1 MAGQNKGELSEAY
14 TLLKIIHDRFIK
26 YADSKG
32 LPTDEYIG
40 VTTIDLEDKELKISL
55 EKSTIDFYINESHH
69 SVLISDFISEDDL
82 RNIIK
87 DIIGIS
93 GTSLSPTLNLKK
105 NALGINKFKADSYKK
120 SDLSMSFT
128 SFPSNESHYKQGTSI
143 KSFFGGNPTLLN
155 ASKAT
160 NFTYIIENI
169 SKFNLDYICL
179 KTQEFDD
186 KGKLKIFIKDRI
198 KSIYEHGGKLRFSH
212 CDNSKYAASLKFVD
226 SRMDEI
232 LADALIDYYSKK
244 ITKLIDYKGS
254 IISTL
259 ATQNRLK
266 DFIRYTMFGIFPSR
280 EWNGTCSANG
290 VILVKDL
297 SGQIVFFHITK
308 EDTLKEYFLSK
319 SYFETASLGRNKFG
333 TVYYENSIPHIKLNL
348 QIRLLP

>member
-32 LPTDEYIG
+32 LPTNEYIG
-40 VTTIDLEDKELKISL
+40 VTTIDLKDKEVKISL
-55 EKSTIDFYINESHH
+55 EESTINFHINKLPH
-69 SVLISDFISEDDL
+69 SILISDFISENDL
-82 RNIIK
+82 INIVNEIR
-87 DIIGIS
+87 GIS
-93 GTSLSPTLNLKK
+93 GTSFSPILNLKK
-105 NALGINKFKADSYKK
+105 NILGINKLKADSYKK
-120 SDLSMSFT
+120 SDLSISFT
-128 SFPSNESHYKQGTSI
+128 SFPSNESYYKQGTSI

-160 NFTYIIENI
+160 NFVYIIENI
-169 SKFNLDYICL
+169 SKSDLDSICL
-179 KTQEFDD
+179 KTQVWNE
-186 KGKLKIFIKDRI
+186 KGKLKISIKERI
-198 KSIYEHGGKLRFSH
+198 KSIYESGGKLKFSH
-212 CDNSKYAASLKFVD
+212 CNNPKYADSLKSVD

-232 LADALIDYYSKK
+232 LADALIHYYSNKIKK
-244 ITKLIDYKGS
+244 LADYKGN

-266 DFIRYTMFGIFPSR
+266 DFIRYTMFGIFPAK

-290 VILVKDL
+290 VILVKPPY
-297 SGQIVFFHITK
+297 GQIVFFHLTK

-319 SYFETASLGRNKFG
+319 SYFETAALGRNKFG
-333 TVYYENSIPHIKLNL
+333 TVYYENSTPHIKLNL